1 MVNRVRQFIRALTA
15 KINDSDVEFINRY
28 LNESEKALFNQLS
41 TYEKKHSL
49 CVARDI
55 LIQVAN
61 ENLEYQEH
69 MVRIG
74 LLHDIGKI
82 KYRLNT
88 IDRVILV
95 LLDKFT
101 KGKIRNIDN
110 KKVHIYF
117 FHGEEGYNILK
128 SMGYMESWLN
138 IIRDHHSAKHIEGV
152 EMRLLVEAD
161 NRN

>member
-1 MVNRVRQFIRALTA
+1 MINRVKQFIRAITA
-15 KINDSDVEFINRY
+15 KIDNSDVDFINKY

-55 LIQVAN
+55 LRQVAKQD
-61 ENLEYQEH
+61 LEYQ
-69 MVRIG
+69 MYIVKVG

-82 KYRLNT
+82 KYKLNT

-101 KGKIRNIDN
+101 KGKIKNINN
-110 KKVHIYF
+110 KKIYIYF

-128 SMGYMESWLN
+128 SMGYMESFLN
-138 IIRDHHSAKHIEGV
+138 IIRNHHSNRNIENLDMKV
-152 EMRLLVEAD
+152 LVEAD

>member
-1 MVNRVRQFIRALTA
+1 MINRVKQFIRAMTA
-15 KINDSDVEFINRY
+15 KIDSSDVDFINKY

-55 LIQVAN
+55 LRQVTKD
-61 ENLEYQEH
+61 NLEYQ
-69 MVRIG
+69 MYIVKVG

-95 LLDKFT
+95 LLDKFS
-101 KGKIRNIDN
+101 KGKIKNINN

-128 SMGYMESWLN
+128 SMGYEEPFLN
-138 IIRDHHSAKHIEGV
+138 IVRDHHSNKNRENV
-152 EMRLLVEAD
+152 DMRLLVDAD